1 MCIVL
6 YFISKFGEIC
16 ENSDQQER
24 LHYSINQVKL
34 FAAVNSACD
43 DQLMPAKLQ
52 LFISGAKEIGL
63 QPTMAPFIG
72 DALKSMLISIINR

>member
-1 MCIVL
+1 MVD
-6 YFISKFGEIC
+6 SRP
-16 ENSDQQER
+16 NNHQP
-24 LHYSINQVKL
+24 

-63 QPTMAPFIG
+63 QPTMVSFIG
-72 DALKSMLISIINR
+72 DALKTMLISILNR